1 AARVDASISVLVDLT
16 GANERIFKS
25 PIPLLYTRLL
35 SRFLTAFL
43 LLLPLA
49 LWQASGESQT
59 EPFSVLPLEAF
70 CNGAIAATSQ
80 ELRSRSGDTE
90 SE

>member
-1 AARVDASISVLVDLT
+1 MT

-59 EPFSVLPLEAF
+59 AGQHQLPTPSFASPLPLSL
-70 CNGAIAATSQ
+70 ATSVHTRGGLVVRRR
-80 ELRSRSGDTE
+80 ELDSAR
-90 SE
+90 

>member
-1 AARVDASISVLVDLT
+1 
-16 GANERIFKS
+16 
-25 PIPLLYTRLL
+25 
-35 SRFLTAFL
+35 
-43 LLLPLA
+43 A
-49 LWQASGESQT
+49 LGESWNHWAVIPAELFISFFLFGIEE

-80 ELRSRSGDTE
+80 ELRSRSGDTA